1 MANIF
6 GINFSKKKENSSENV
21 WSFRRI
27 VAIEEALFNNT
38 LERFYDLGIS
48 GLVRENIQN
57 SLDGKLQGSLKPVKV
72 IIRTG
77 NMNES
82 DIPGIDEI
90 KNHIRSLKG
99 ENSYTRETIQ
109 HMKDCMETKNVPYIS
124 FEDCNTKGLT
134 GAEHGENIQEGD
146 TWGIYAY
153 KKGVHHAE
161 NNNEIES
168 ERGGSHGVGKIASNA
183 ASDLHMMFFANCDEY
198 GKEHIGGTVEL
209 IEHELNG
216 GKYRATGYFTR
227 EEGDQYYPFENNFG
241 PVFSKTTR
249 GLKII
254 VPYLREQF
262 QGKEKIIQTVCDNFF
277 VAILKN
283 KLEVIVDDVL
293 IDNKTILKIV
303 HDSSIY
309 PEQDYVDIRTNFTPL
324 YLESYLEKT
333 PMNIVIKDK
342 EGMEF
347 SFLLYFMYNDKIK
360 KGRVAIVRGIGMK
373 IEDKKI
379 GGHVNTSYNAVM
391 IPKTAEGDVFLKS
404 LENESHTKVSYEHI
418 KNMQLQNNA
427 KRFINNI
434 EKEIKIIIADF
445 IAKENP
451 ADGKI
456 DTSELIYSV
465 ERNFKKALS
474 KQVETVQINKG
485 KKNGKKDIV
494 KVKTKVTKRKK
505 EKDPD
510 HSVKPRTPKINT
522 KMDKKRYSVNTEL
535 VKRLV
540 IKDKEKI
547 AFDFSKEPEYS
558 GETNCDISFVIVD
571 GIGHTDETE
580 FNISRNYTE
589 IVDKKTN
596 MICAVEDNTIKNVSI
611 IDGKVDLEMK
621 IADKFNSSM
630 KFIYYVEV

>member
-1 MANIF
+1 
-6 GINFSKKKENSSENV
+6 
-21 WSFRRI
+21 
-27 VAIEEALFNNT
+27 
-38 LERFYDLGIS
+38 
-48 GLVRENIQN
+48 
-57 SLDGKLQGSLKPVKV
+57 
-72 IIRTG
+72 
-77 NMNES
+77 
-82 DIPGIDEI
+82 
-90 KNHIRSLKG
+90 
-99 ENSYTRETIQ
+99 
-109 HMKDCMETKNVPYIS
+109 
-124 FEDCNTKGLT
+124 
-134 GAEHGENIQEGD
+134 
-146 TWGIYAY
+146 
-153 KKGVHHAE
+153 
-161 NNNEIES
+161 
-168 ERGGSHGVGKIASNA
+168 
-183 ASDLHMMFFANCDEY
+183 MMIFANCDEY
-198 GKEHIGGTVEL
+198 GKQHIGGTVEL

-216 GKYRATGYFTR
+216 EKYRATGYFTR
-227 EEGDQYYPFENNFG
+227 EEGDQYYPIENNFG
-241 PVFSKTTR
+241 SIFSKTTR

-283 KLEVIVDDVL
+283 KMEVIVNDVL

-333 PMNIVIKDK
+333 PMDIVIKDK

-347 SFLLYFMYNDKIK
+347 PFLLYFMYNDKIK

-465 ERNFKKALS
+465 ERNLKKALS

-522 KMDKKRYSVNTEL
+522 KTDKKRYSVNTEL

-540 IKDKEKI
+540 IKDKEKVS
-547 AFDFSKEPEYS
+547 FDFSKEPEYS
-558 GETNCDISFVIVD
+558 DETNCDISFVIVD
-571 GIGHTDETE
+571 GMGHMDETE

-596 MICAVEDNTIKNVSI
+596 MICTVEGNTIKDVSI
-611 IDGKVDLEMK
+611 VDGKVNLEMK
-621 IADKFNSSM
+621 TADKFNSSI